1 MGVKR
6 RRSGFLL
13 IAIAINM
20 ANATA
25 QIAMCATSVL
35 CQMTAIVIDM
45 ESVIVPT
52 AWFAR
57 IVATVTVIANST
69 VIAIV
74 ITIANV
80 VVIWKSRVCKA

>member
-1 MGVKR
+1 MV
-6 RRSGFLL
+6 
-13 IAIAINM
+13 
-20 ANATA
+20 NATA

-69 VIAIV
+69 VIAI
-74 ITIANV
+74 ANV